1 MEIDKQNLVNSL
13 LKVGSILLY
22 TASAGLIL
30 HDVIKGQTDKDIEKL
45 NKRIDSLEK
54 SKKIKDKRLC
64 IASFLFARNIFIP
77 YNGGYLKMKSITEQT
92 LEEVEKE
99 YSEREKELIDFLV
112 KHYEEMS
119 DDNIRATIN
128 LIDTG
133 RMVVDTRRMYERI
146 IKKGF

>member
-1 MEIDKQNLVNSL
+1 
-13 LKVGSILLY
+13 
-22 TASAGLIL
+22 
-30 HDVIKGQTDKDIEKL
+30 
-45 NKRIDSLEK
+45 
-54 SKKIKDKRLC
+54 
-64 IASFLFARNIFIP
+64 
-77 YNGGYLKMKSITEQT
+77 MKSITKQT

-133 RMVVDTRRMYERI
+133 RMVVDARRMYEKI
-146 IKKGF
+146 IKRGF

>member
-1 MEIDKQNLVNSL
+1 
-13 LKVGSILLY
+13 
-22 TASAGLIL
+22 
-30 HDVIKGQTDKDIEKL
+30 
-45 NKRIDSLEK
+45 
-54 SKKIKDKRLC
+54 
-64 IASFLFARNIFIP
+64 
-77 YNGGYLKMKSITEQT
+77 MKSITEQT

-133 RMVVDTRRMYERI
+133 RMVVDARRMYEKI
-146 IKKGF
+146 IKRGF

>member
-1 MEIDKQNLVNSL
+1 
-13 LKVGSILLY
+13 
-22 TASAGLIL
+22 
-30 HDVIKGQTDKDIEKL
+30 
-45 NKRIDSLEK
+45 
-54 SKKIKDKRLC
+54 
-64 IASFLFARNIFIP
+64 
-77 YNGGYLKMKSITEQT
+77 MKSITKQT

-133 RMVVDTRRMYERI
+133 RMVVDARRMYERI
-146 IKKGF
+146 IKRGF

>member
-1 MEIDKQNLVNSL
+1 MILVLLGTQNNSF
-13 LKVGSILLY
+13 
-22 TASAGLIL
+22 
-30 HDVIKGQTDKDIEKL
+30 H
-45 NKRIDSLEK
+45 
-54 SKKIKDKRLC
+54 RL
-64 IASFLFARNIFIP
+64 
-77 YNGGYLKMKSITEQT
+77 
-92 LEEVEKE
+92 LEEVEKK

-146 IKKGF
+146 IKRGF

>member
-1 MEIDKQNLVNSL
+1 
-13 LKVGSILLY
+13 
-22 TASAGLIL
+22 
-30 HDVIKGQTDKDIEKL
+30 
-45 NKRIDSLEK
+45 
-54 SKKIKDKRLC
+54 
-64 IASFLFARNIFIP
+64 
-77 YNGGYLKMKSITEQT
+77 MKSITEQT
-92 LEEVEKE
+92 LEEVEKK

-133 RMVVDTRRMYERI
+133 RMVVDARRMYERI

>member
-1 MEIDKQNLVNSL
+1 
-13 LKVGSILLY
+13 
-22 TASAGLIL
+22 
-30 HDVIKGQTDKDIEKL
+30 
-45 NKRIDSLEK
+45 
-54 SKKIKDKRLC
+54 
-64 IASFLFARNIFIP
+64 
-77 YNGGYLKMKSITEQT
+77 MKSITKQT

-133 RMVVDTRRMYERI
+133 RMVVDARRTYERI
-146 IKKGF
+146 IKRGF

>member
-1 MEIDKQNLVNSL
+1 MK
-13 LKVGSILLY
+13 
-22 TASAGLIL
+22 
-30 HDVIKGQTDKDIEKL
+30 
-45 NKRIDSLEK
+45 
-54 SKKIKDKRLC
+54 
-64 IASFLFARNIFIP
+64 NIT
-77 YNGGYLKMKSITEQT
+77 KQT

-133 RMVVDTRRMYERI
+133 RMVVDARRMYERI

>member
-1 MEIDKQNLVNSL
+1 M
-13 LKVGSILLY
+13 
-22 TASAGLIL
+22 
-30 HDVIKGQTDKDIEKL
+30 
-45 NKRIDSLEK
+45 
-54 SKKIKDKRLC
+54 
-64 IASFLFARNIFIP
+64 ASFLFARNIFIS
-77 YNGGYLKMKSITEQT
+77 YNGGYLKMKSITKQT

-133 RMVVDTRRMYERI
+133 RMVVDARRMYERI
-146 IKKGF
+146 IKRGF